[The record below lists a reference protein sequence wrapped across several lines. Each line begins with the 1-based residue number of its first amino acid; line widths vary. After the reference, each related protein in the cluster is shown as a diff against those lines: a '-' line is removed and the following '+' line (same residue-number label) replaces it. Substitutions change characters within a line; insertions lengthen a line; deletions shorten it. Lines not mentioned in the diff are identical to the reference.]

1 MILNDNFIDLDTE
14 MFNPSITL
22 HKTSKVEKHSFTD
35 PNSYFI
41 LSEAGKN
48 YTISENSTIL
58 INPSKGYNEQNFTV
72 TDINSFVLSTSKA
85 IFNGTKPIEGK
96 AKIALELAILKAG
109 KKESTLKNRL

>member
-58 INPSKGYNEQNFTV
+58 INPSKDNEQNFTV

-85 IFNGTKPIEGK
+85 LFNGTKPIEGK